1 MQKTCVHHA
10 IENMVETKMH
20 GTACTKID
28 FFTLWACVKLAILVI
43 TTKYVYFQFYN
54 LFFIYREKECK
65 YVDMATKAIAKMI
78 EV

>member
-1 MQKTCVHHA
+1 MQKTCVHRA

-20 GTACTKID
+20 GTVCTKID
-28 FFTLWACVKLAILVI
+28 FFTLWECVKHAILVI

-54 LFFIYREKECK
+54 LFLYREKECK
-65 YVDMATKAIAKMI
+65 YVDMAIKAIAKMI